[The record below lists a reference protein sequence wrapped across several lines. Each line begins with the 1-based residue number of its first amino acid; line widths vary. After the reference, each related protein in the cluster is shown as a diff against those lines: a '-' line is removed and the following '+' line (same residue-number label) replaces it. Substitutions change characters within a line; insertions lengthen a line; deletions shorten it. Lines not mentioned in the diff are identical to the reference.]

1 MQSSNS
7 KPPRATVPT
16 AVPDGRVRPT
26 GTRAAAESREF
37 DSQALFGT
45 ANEILIRHEDMLYR
59 LRRTGQGKLILT
71 K

>member
-26 GTRAAAESREF
+26 GSRAAESREF
-37 DSQALFGT
+37 DSEALFGT